1 MSITQITR
9 EFLGLS
15 SDTKP
20 TNVTTG
26 SKFIE
31 LDTKKVFIFDGSSWY
46 LNPMPVMVTDSLPT
60 GSNIIGKVGIDSGNN
75 GVSII
80 GSLANDVTFHNAAI
94 VAADGTILTVGGYK
108 TLTVEIYGTSTS
120 RTIAFIG
127 RGPSGTDRAIMGVRL
142 SDLSTGS
149 STTGTGEIWQFDITG
164 LSSVF
169 VDLQAVAGGNVT
181 AKGRVVA

>member
-20 TNVTTG
+20 TDVATG

-80 GSLANDVTFHNAAI
+80 GSYANQFEQLTIDATAGGISLTFGTYGTNTNAYI
-94 VAADGTILTVGGYK
+94 
-108 TLTVEIYGTSTS
+108 TVEGADIRFRVDGGAPTVTLGLLVKDGGIIKLDSLSDIQNFKAIRTSTTS
-120 RTIAFIG
+120 ATINCSYSA
-127 RGPSGTDRAIMGVRL
+127 
-142 SDLSTGS
+142 
-149 STTGTGEIWQFDITG
+149 
-164 LSSVF
+164 
-169 VDLQAVAGGNVT
+169 
-181 AKGRVVA
+181 